1 MGHSLPLFLYF
12 RLFNKVD
19 RKQINVQNKSLS
31 MTGFEPRTSGDGSN
45 RSTNWATTT
54 AHHRLL
60 FQFIFSLF
68 KQHYKVYNKYI
79 DWLKIVQ
86 LTRKLKFTP
95 TIPDLIERFHIIVF
109 QPPKNCLIFFNLKL
123 ADLALRKGAESLML
137 KYQLVWP
144 QTWPFHLTSPLR
156 FNERVGPIPW
166 NIFTCNY
173 KHLAQIYRIFPH
185 FMWKF
190 KV

>member
-95 TIPDLIERFHIIVF
+95 TFPDLIERFHIIVF

-123 ADLALRKGAESLML
+123 ADLALRKGAETCL
-137 KYQLVWP
+137 LVITSIWP
-144 QTWPFHLTSPLR
+144 KFTEFFPILCGNLR
-156 FNERVGPIPW
+156 SKFVHGPWSI
-166 NIFTCNY
+166 ITGS
-173 KHLAQIYRIFPH
+173 I
-185 FMWKF
+185 
-190 KV
+190 KVYGTGLWDSYCKT

>member
-1 MGHSLPLFLYF
+1 MLAEIY
-12 RLFNKVD
+12 V
-19 RKQINVQNKSLS
+19 NVLKIPIQ
-31 MTGFEPRTSGDGSN
+31 TFQETI
-45 RSTNWATTT
+45 TT
-54 AHHRLL
+54 AGLTSYTYSTR
-60 FQFIFSLF
+60 S
-68 KQHYKVYNKYI
+68 YKEYFCTGLNNP

-95 TIPDLIERFHIIVF
+95 TFPDLIERFHIIVF